1 VAKSAALREPSR
13 PLLFALAV
21 LIHAGLFQ
29 LLLSP
34 RHARDESPEAL
45 PVLVFLPDVPQTK
58 SPPPEVA
65 PLAPP
70 RLLEPSP
77 PTSTAPQLIAPPTAD
92 EAGAP
97 PAIDW
102 RRDAEQVARE
112 HALEAE
118 TGRPKDSSGPVK
130 PKPEFHW
137 SHSRTHRVDPMEGGG
152 FVVWISDKCGVAI
165 TVMAMPFCQFGK
177 KPARGDLFEH
187 MNDPPTPGDWKD
199 TDN

>member
-29 LLLSP
+29 LLVSP
-34 RHARDESPEAL
+34 PPAQVEPPERRT
-45 PVLVFLPDVPQTK
+45 VLVLLPDAQAK
-58 SPPPEVA
+58 SPPREVA

-70 RLLEPSP
+70 RLLEASPSL
-77 PTSTAPQLIAPPTAD
+77 STAPQLIAPPTAD

-97 PAIDW
+97 PSIDW
-102 RRDAEQVARE
+102 RRDAEQAARE

-118 TGRPKDSSGPVK
+118 AGRPKDGSEPTK
-130 PKPEFHW
+130 PKQEFHW
-137 SHSRTHRVDPMEGGG
+137 SHSRTHRVERMEDGG
-152 FVVWISDKCGVAI
+152 FVVWIGDKCGVAI
-165 TVMAMPFCQFGK
+165 TVMAMPFCQFGR

-187 MNDPPTPGDWKD
+187 MNDPPAPGDWKD
-199 TDN
+199 PDN

>member
-29 LLLSP
+29 LLVSP
-34 RHARDESPEAL
+34 RHARLESPERRT
-45 PVLVFLPDVPQTK
+45 VLVFLPEAQQTK
-58 SPPPEVA
+58 RPPPEVA

-77 PTSTAPQLIAPPTAD
+77 SVSTAPRLIAPPPAD
-92 EAGAP
+92 EAGAAP
-97 PAIDW
+97 SIDW
-102 RRDAEQVARE
+102 HRDAEQVARE

-118 TGRPKDSSGPVK
+118 AARPKDGSAPGK

-137 SHSRTHRVDPMEGGG
+137 SHSRTHRVAPMEDGG
-152 FVVWISDKCGVAI
+152 FVLWINDKCGVAI

-187 MNDPPTPGDWKD
+187 MDDPPTPGDWKD
-199 TDN
+199 P